1 MNKFISNIEKEIVEL
16 NKITLEDISSNIKD
30 DTALIVVDMINGF
43 YTEGMLASDRVE
55 GIISPI
61 VNLIDNMKECEK
73 IIFVDSHTINSTEL
87 NTYPSHCIENS
98 SEVEIIPEI
107 KERVLDSENYEI
119 IKKNSIN
126 GFHAKE
132 FKEWLDKNNKINNFI
147 IVGVCTDICV
157 ETFAISLI
165 TYFNENNIDKKII
178 IPKDSVETYSVGNHD
193 GDLMNILSLFKMKS
207 NGINVVESI
216 IS

>member
-1 MNKFISNIEKEIVEL
+1 MNKLISNIEKEMLEL
-16 NKITLEDISSNIKD
+16 NKITLEDISSNVKD

-55 GIISPI
+55 GIITPI

-73 IIFVDSHTINSTEL
+73 IIFVDNHTINSTEL
-87 NTYPSHCIENS
+87 NTYPLHCIENS
-98 SEVEIIPEI
+98 SEVEIISEI

-126 GFHAKE
+126 GFHAAE
-132 FKEWLDKNNKINNFI
+132 FKEWLDKNNQINNFI

-157 ETFAISLI
+157 ETLAISLV